1 MVRESGHNGRVR
13 RVPDNRRTL
22 DWISGLI
29 KRYLRNNRLIESEVW
44 VTWRTCLA
52 RTRCS
57 TLLAVREGY
66 ELERGGVNRFR
77 FSFGV
82 RDGPELME
90 ITTKAM
96 TIGKRERE
104 WESKGLSDRVME
116 NKIIHVFMS
125 FLKRLTNIYF
135 FQNHIIESFHFIN
148 ILENHIN
155 RELYENFISIKF
167 CLEIVIQN
175 VSKQSIYKTKNFFLE
190 NSMKIK
196 EQTECKTNPDYNSN
210 KN

>member
-1 MVRESGHNGRVR
+1 
-13 RVPDNRRTL
+13 
-22 DWISGLI
+22 
-29 KRYLRNNRLIESEVW
+29 
-44 VTWRTCLA
+44 
-52 RTRCS
+52 
-57 TLLAVREGY
+57 
-66 ELERGGVNRFR
+66 
-77 FSFGV
+77 
-82 RDGPELME
+82 
-90 ITTKAM
+90 
-96 TIGKRERE
+96 
-104 WESKGLSDRVME
+104 ME